1 MTVKMFADD
10 VKIYLVVGDIDSS
23 SVLQCGLD
31 ALFDWSLK
39 WQLSVSAK
47 KCVMLQLSHSN
58 KHLIILIIWYYQMLP
73 KSKTLAL

>member
-1 MTVKMFADD
+1 MFADD
-10 VKIYLVVGDIDSS
+10 VGDIDNS

-47 KCVMLQLSHSN
+47 KCVMLQLGHSN
-58 KHLIILIIWYYQMLP
+58 KHFKYHRQRG
-73 KSKTLAL
+73 SAALL